1 MGGVASS
8 SRQLFFKQVFRLV
21 PVIKAD
27 VFVDL
32 SLAPTSVGTA
42 QSGPVPLKNR
52 ACVKPA
58 QRKHDNPVSMTTG
71 MIDRPGLVFL

>member
-32 SLAPTSVGTA
+32 SVAPASVGTA
-42 QSGPVPLKNR
+42 QTGPVPLKNR
-52 ACVKPA
+52 ACVEPE
-58 QRKHDNPVSMTTG
+58 QRKHDNPVSMTTA
-71 MIDRPGLVFL
+71 MIEPPGLVSL